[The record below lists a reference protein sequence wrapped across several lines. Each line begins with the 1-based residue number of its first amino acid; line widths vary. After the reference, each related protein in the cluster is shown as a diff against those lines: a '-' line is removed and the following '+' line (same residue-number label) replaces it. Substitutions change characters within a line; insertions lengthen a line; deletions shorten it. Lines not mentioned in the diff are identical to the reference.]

1 MNSLK
6 PGGSKSYVLLCTV
19 EVTSERDETR
29 IVMLKAVSRAGLIP
43 AFGTASLWFYSR
55 AAVRQLSPDGERK
68 PQCRFERGF
77 DCGFKSGFKD

>member
-6 PGGSKSYVLLCTV
+6 PGGSTNPVYCMKVCM
-19 EVTSERDETR
+19 EVTSEWDETR

-68 PQCRFERGF
+68 PAVQI
-77 DCGFKSGFKD
+77 